1 MDNELG
7 TSIEAD
13 KNLAADLETTCSK
26 KKQNGGGGTTC
37 CIPKCDSN
45 TKKNPELSFYQIPTD
60 MKLRNMW
67 LHWIGRASFKPNKC
81 HRVCS
86 KHFVGGKK
94 TCLHN
99 VPTVVQKVLLPT
111 PTKPRT
117 TFKCVNRRDPN
128 EDRRII
134 NEQAEQLTSSRNKIS
149 KLEHVV
155 ETLEQ
160 KNQEYE
166 EEISKLKEKVQQ
178 CDFSIDQFKSND
190 IEFEF
195 YTGFSNYGTCKTFY
209 NYLCPACERLQY
221 IGSSNSSN
229 QTAKREKCGPKRRLS
244 PEDKLFLHVSFK
256 TRVGIIGKGFSK

>member
-13 KNLAADLETTCSK
+13 KNLAADLEATCSK

-45 TKKNPELSFYQIPTD
+45 TKKNPEISFYQIPTD

-195 YTGFSNYGTCKTFY
+195 YTGFSNYGTCKAFY

-221 IGSSNSSN
+221 IYIYWIVKQLKPN
-229 QTAKREKCGPKRRLS
+229 C
-244 PEDKLFLHVSFK
+244 K
-256 TRVGIIGKGFSK
+256 T

>member
-1 MDNELG
+1 VPPSLFKTFCGWQE
-7 TSIEAD
+7 
-13 KNLAADLETTCSK
+13 DLSSQCS
-26 KKQNGGGGTTC
+26 NSC
-37 CIPKCDSN
+37 
-45 TKKNPELSFYQIPTD
+45 
-60 MKLRNMW
+60 
-67 LHWIGRASFKPNKC
+67 A
-81 HRVCS
+81 
-86 KHFVGGKK
+86 
-94 TCLHN
+94 
-99 VPTVVQKVLLPT
+99 QKVLLPT

-134 NEQAEQLTSSRNKIS
+134 NEQAEQLISSRNKIS

-195 YTGFSNYGTCKTFY
+195 YT
-209 NYLCPACERLQY
+209 PAFPIMVHLKLSITICVQHVKGYSILDRQKA
-221 IGSSNSSN
+221 
-229 QTAKREKCGPKRRLS
+229 QT
-244 PEDKLFLHVSFK
+244 KL
-256 TRVGIIGKGFSK
+256 

>member
-1 MDNELG
+1 MDNEPG

-26 KKQNGGGGTTC
+26 KKQNGGVGTTC

-99 VPTVVQKVLLPT
+99 VPTVVHKKFCCLHQQSS
-111 PTKPRT
+111 
-117 TFKCVNRRDPN
+117 
-128 EDRRII
+128 
-134 NEQAEQLTSSRNKIS
+134 EQ
-149 KLEHVV
+149 H
-155 ETLEQ
+155 
-160 KNQEYE
+160 
-166 EEISKLKEKVQQ
+166 
-178 CDFSIDQFKSND
+178 
-190 IEFEF
+190 
-195 YTGFSNYGTCKTFY
+195 
-209 NYLCPACERLQY
+209 
-221 IGSSNSSN
+221 
-229 QTAKREKCGPKRRLS
+229 LS
-244 PEDKLFLHVSFK
+244 V
-256 TRVGIIGKGFSK
+256 